1 MARRTSGRI
10 KRPAN
15 PKELLD
21 LANVVYQKHTSDGA
35 ASLLNNLDGDIW
47 TTVGPTVALA
57 SAKHQ
62 EAEDYKRKMEEA
74 YRERDRYLPTITEAV
89 NASSALLK
97 AVHRQNPK
105 RLGEWGFNIDDSI
118 PVKKNPN
125 KETNT

>member
-1 MARRTSGRI
+1 MSRRTSGRV

-35 ASLLNNLDGDIW
+35 ASLLNNLDGNIW
-47 TTVGPTVALA
+47 DTVGLTVVVA

-118 PVKKNPN
+118 PAKKTVD
-125 KETNT
+125 KEPVT